1 MTTAAE
7 TLAVAVAETTAPS
20 LPGLAAAR
28 IERQLTV
35 EQAAR
40 RAGLLP
46 DEVTWLEEG
55 RVYRFR
61 STDEAL
67 AAAVLYAAAL
77 GVTHGEAR
85 RLAGLP
91 WSPFARAAYGRGRL
105 VTLAAVGAAL
115 LALGLAVF
123 LPGRSER
130 PAAAAQP
137 VAAAKLPPPWQVSVD
152 VLNGSG
158 DIQYTRRVA
167 DRILA
172 LAYRV
177 KRVTRASRFDYPETA
192 VYYEP
197 GGLALATRLAGQLG
211 VETRPLPG
219 GKNAQRL
226 VVIVGPSRGLMD

>member
-1 MTTAAE
+1 MST
-7 TLAVAVAETTAPS
+7 VAELVTAVEEPR

-28 IERQLTV
+28 VERHLTV

-77 GVTHGEAR
+77 GVSHGEAR

-105 VTLAAVGAAL
+105 LTLAAVGAAL
-115 LALGLAVF
+115 LALGLAVVV
-123 LPGRSER
+123 PGRMDDRATAAPSAVEATL
-130 PAAAAQP
+130 PA
-137 VAAAKLPPPWQVSVD
+137 PWKISVD

-158 DIQYTRRVA
+158 DIHHTRRVA

-177 KRVTRASRFDYPETA
+177 KRVARADRFDYPETA

-197 GGLALATRLAGQLG
+197 GGVALAERLGRQLG

-219 GKNAQRL
+219 GKNARRL
-226 VVIVGPSRGLMD
+226 VVIVGPPRGLED

>member
-7 TLAVAVAETTAPS
+7 TLTVAREAR

-28 IERQLTV
+28 VDRHLTV

-40 RAGLLP
+40 KAGLLP

-67 AAAVLYAAAL
+67 AAAVLYGAAL
-77 GVTHGEAR
+77 GVSHSEAR

-105 VTLAAVGAAL
+105 LTLSALGAAL
-115 LALGLAVF
+115 LALTLAVV
-123 LPGRSER
+123 LPGRTKHPPVAPP
-130 PAAAAQP
+130 PAA
-137 VAAAKLPPPWQVSVD
+137 VAKLPPPWQVSVD

-177 KRVTRASRFDYPETA
+177 KRVARATRFDYPETA

-197 GGLALATRLAGQLG
+197 GGLELADRLARQLG

-219 GKNAQRL
+219 GKNARRL
-226 VVIVGPSRGLMD
+226 VVIVGPSRGLDG

>member
-1 MTTAAE
+1 MSTAVDI
-7 TLAVAVAETTAPS
+7 LAASAAPAV
-20 LPGLAAAR
+20 PGLAAAR
-28 IERQLTV
+28 VQRRLTL
-35 EQAAR
+35 EEAAR
-40 RAGLLP
+40 KAGLLP

-105 VTLAAVGAAL
+105 MTLAAVGAAM
-115 LALGLAVF
+115 LALGIAVYV
-123 LPGRSER
+123 PGRTAER
-130 PAAAAQP
+130 SAAGAPPAAEAA
-137 VAAAKLPPPWQVSVD
+137 LPPPWKVSVD

-158 DIQYTRRVA
+158 DIHYTRRVA

-177 KRVTRASRFDYPETA
+177 TRVARASRFDYPETA

-197 GGLALATRLAGQLG
+197 GGVALAERLGRQLG

-219 GKNAQRL
+219 GKNARRL
-226 VVIVGPSRGLMD
+226 VVIVGPARGLDD